1 MVAQIFSMLI
11 DAYFCSLNRRN
22 KTQGKDPGKRC
33 LPVQTSDQDIDS
45 KVRMNEIDEWI
56 TKKCVFL
63 KETKL

>member
-1 MVAQIFSMLI
+1 MLI

-45 KVRMNEIDEWI
+45 KVRMNEMNQSMDYQKIP
-56 TKKCVFL
+56 FL
-63 KETKL
+63 KRNK